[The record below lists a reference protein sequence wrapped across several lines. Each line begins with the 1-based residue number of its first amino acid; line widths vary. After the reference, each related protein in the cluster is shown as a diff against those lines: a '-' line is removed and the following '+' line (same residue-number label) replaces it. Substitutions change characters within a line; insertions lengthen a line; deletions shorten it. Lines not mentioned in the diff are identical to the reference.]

1 MHNQQNHNHQEHHHT
16 EGGCGC
22 NHSHSKTQHGC
33 SSEPKNAAA
42 QAEHA
47 HHHHDHGDSGCC
59 TAAPDDPDEE
69 SDRLAAAPLP
79 VANVSAGKSPAW
91 TAPAAPRKIEN
102 AVTALPGVDSARV
115 LFATEKL
122 VVDAQSD
129 ISLRIQD
136 AVAQAGFTLLGTQ
149 TTKAAA
155 PKNLTLRRIRTAA
168 AVDHPDGRQLG
179 AGSG

>member
-1 MHNQQNHNHQEHHHT
+1 MHNQQNHNHQEHHHA

-79 VANVSAGKSPAW
+79 VANVSAGKSPVW
-91 TAPAAPRKIEN
+91 TAPAAPRKSKMPSPHSP
-102 AVTALPGVDSARV
+102 ASTARACCSPPRNWWSTRSPTSACGSRRGRPSR
-115 LFATEKL
+115 LYPARHS
-122 VVDAQSD
+122 DRQS
-129 ISLRIQD
+129 RR
-136 AVAQAGFTLLGTQ
+136 AE
-149 TTKAAA
+149 
-155 PKNLTLRRIRTAA
+155 NLTLRRIRTAA
-168 AVDHPDGRQLG
+168 AVSHPDGRQLG

>member
-1 MHNQQNHNHQEHHHT
+1 MHNQQNHNHQEHHHA

-79 VANVSAGKSPAW
+79 VANVSAGKSPVW
-91 TAPAAPRKIEN
+91 TAPAAPRKSKMPSPHSP
-102 AVTALPGVDSARV
+102 ASTARACCSPPRNWWSTRSPTSACGSR
-115 LFATEKL
+115 TR
-122 VVDAQSD
+122 SP
-129 ISLRIQD
+129 
-136 AVAQAGFTLLGTQ
+136 AGFTLLGTQ
-149 TTKAAA
+149 TAKAAA
-155 PKNLTLRRIRTAA
+155 PKTSRFGEFAPLLLLATLM
-168 AVDHPDGRQLG
+168 VVSC

>member
-1 MHNQQNHNHQEHHHT
+1 MHNQQNHNHQEHHHA

-69 SDRLAAAPLP
+69 SDRLAAAPSGSQRFSWKVTGMDCP
-79 VANVSAGKSPAW
+79 SCAK
-91 TAPAAPRKIEN
+91 KIEN

-129 ISLRIQD
+129 ISLRIQ
-136 AVAQAGFTLLGTQ
+136 TRS
-149 TTKAAA
+149 
-155 PKNLTLRRIRTAA
+155 PKPALPCSALRPPKPPRRKPHASA
-168 AVDHPDGRQLG
+168 NSHRCCC
-179 AGSG
+179 